1 MSNRDEAL
9 KYAHVKA
16 DIRHLVDLPA
26 EQRIQICRHD
36 IWIDTPRLKPL
47 LNCLNHM
54 VYTDNQIQASS
65 IFIHGGGGDGKSAL
79 FHRLQALGELS
90 GKKMVFITLTEN
102 LNRYKLHDAICEQ
115 FSVQIGKRTTAAN
128 RLDIIEKKIHS
139 GGIGAI
145 VIDELSDAMLE
156 GSTNKR
162 IILSLLRS
170 LAEGKLKLC
179 VIAFGNSVANEAMI
193 LDRVLDRRFVQ
204 WELQPWKLD
213 QHFVDFI
220 ATYETHLP
228 LKLASN
234 VASPKLRTLIHSN
247 SHGILDNIVK
257 ILKSAAMDA
266 IEQGTERITQDQ
278 IPNIDALAMKYGFKI
293 HHPGKP
299 KKK

>member
-1 MSNRDEAL
+1 MSDQG
-9 KYAHVKA
+9 KVTKCDHVKT
-16 DIRHLVDLPA
+16 DLRHLVDLPA

-54 VYTDNQIQASS
+54 IYTDHQIQASS
-65 IFIHGGGGDGKSAL
+65 IFIHGEGGDGKSAL
-79 FHRLQALGELS
+79 FHRLQTLGHLS

-115 FSVQIGKRTTAAN
+115 FHVQIGKRTTAAN
-128 RLDIIEKKIHS
+128 RVDIIVKKIES
-139 GGIGAI
+139 GEIGAI

-170 LAEGKLKLC
+170 LAEGKLKMC
-179 VIAFGNSVANEAMI
+179 VIAFGNSVALEAI
-193 LDRVLDRRFVQ
+193 LLDRVLDRRFVQ
-204 WELQPWKLD
+204 WELRPWSLD
-213 QHFVDFI
+213 QDFVDFI

-228 LKLASN
+228 LRLASN
-234 VASPKLRTLIHSN
+234 VSSPRLRTLIHSN

-257 ILKSAAMDA
+257 ILKCTAMDA
-266 IEQGTERITQDQ
+266 IERGTEQITQDQ
-278 IPNIDALAMKYGFKI
+278 FSHIDALAMKYGFKI

>member
-1 MSNRDEAL
+1 MNNQCEVP
-9 KYAHVKA
+9 KYGHVKA
-16 DIRHLVDLPA
+16 DLRHLVDLPP

-47 LNCLNHM
+47 LNCLKHM
-54 VYTDNQIQASS
+54 VYTDYQIQASS
-65 IFIHGGGGDGKSAL
+65 IFIHGEGGDGKSAL
-79 FHRLQALGELS
+79 FHRLQELGELS

-128 RLDIIEKKIHS
+128 RLDIIEKKIKS
-139 GGIGAI
+139 GDIGAI

-193 LDRVLDRRFVQ
+193 FDRVLDRRFVQ
-204 WELQPWKLD
+204 WELQSWKLD

-228 LKLASN
+228 LKLVSN

-257 ILKSAAMDA
+257 ILKCAAMDA

-293 HHPGKP
+293 HHPAKP
-299 KKK
+299 KKA